1 LVSGVYRLTVRAVIL
16 TNPQGNQIAL
26 VNKLIPHIE
35 IAAVIFSKNIPRRK
49 PTTTARAKTLAN
61 RIAGRLTTTE
71 FRDTWNQMLAVYSEL
86 YPTIPVEHSVYVEN
100 INEEAT
106 LAAINQ
112 YSPDLVLVSGTNIV
126 GSRVIDAAHRSG
138 KIMNLHT
145 GISPYVK
152 GGPNCT
158 NWCLAKGWF
167 HLIGNTTMWIDK
179 GIDTGNIIAT
189 ERTPLDG
196 GESLFDL
203 HWKVME
209 HAHDLYLRSV
219 RRFAAGSL
227 LPDISQASIAKGELF
242 STSQWTSSAM
252 KSALGNFKRDFVEY
266 FSESMSDASADVKL
280 FPLEDD

>member
-1 LVSGVYRLTVRAVIL
+1 MRAIVL

-26 VNKLIPHIE
+26 INKLAPHIE
-35 IAAVIFSKNIPRRK
+35 IAAVVLSKNIPRRK
-49 PTTTARAKTLAN
+49 LSAAARARSLAN
-61 RIAGRLTTTE
+61 RIAARFTASE
-71 FRDTWNQMLAVYSEL
+71 FRDTWTQLLARYSKI
-86 YPTIPVEHSVYVEN
+86 YPKIPVEHTIGVDNVNDEP
-100 INEEAT
+100 T
-106 LAAINQ
+106 LAAIDK

-126 GSRVIDAAHRSG
+126 GTRVIDAAHRSG

-167 HLIGNTTMWIDK
+167 HLIGNTIMWIDK

-196 GESLFDL
+196 TETLFDL

-209 HAHDLYLRSV
+209 HAHDLYV
-219 RRFAAGSL
+219 RATSRFVAGHS
-227 LPDISQASIAKGELF
+227 LPDTAQADIADGELF
-242 STSQWTSSAM
+242 LSSQWNFSAM
-252 KSALGNFKRDFVEY
+252 RSAQRNFAEHFSRY
-266 FSESMSDASADVKL
+266 FSDGKLPLSTDIKL
-280 FPLEDD
+280 FPLADD